1 MTGIEDAD
9 LPGVTWADTFTL
21 DVPQGGLDAE
31 RAARL
36 ALGRIPAWA
45 RWLMRLR
52 NRLVAPFGLKAA
64 PDETLPPEA
73 SIGMF
78 PVISRTPD
86 KVVLGLDDKHLDFR
100 IGISVLDLPTGAQRV
115 CATTMVKVNN
125 GFGRAYLATVMPFHK
140 LIVPVTLRQIL
151 KAA

>member
-36 ALGRIPAWA
+36 ALDRIPGWA

-52 NRLVAPFGLKAA
+52 NRLVAPFGLKPA
-64 PDETLPPEA
+64 PDETLPPQA
-73 SIGMF
+73 AIGMF
-78 PVISRTPD
+78 PVISSASD
-86 KVVLGLDDKHLDFR
+86 KVVLGLNDKHLDFR
-100 IGISVLDLPTGAQRV
+100 IVITVREASTGGQRV
-115 CATTMVKVNN
+115 SATTLVKVNN
-125 GFGRAYLATVMPFHK
+125 GFGRAYLAAVMPFHK